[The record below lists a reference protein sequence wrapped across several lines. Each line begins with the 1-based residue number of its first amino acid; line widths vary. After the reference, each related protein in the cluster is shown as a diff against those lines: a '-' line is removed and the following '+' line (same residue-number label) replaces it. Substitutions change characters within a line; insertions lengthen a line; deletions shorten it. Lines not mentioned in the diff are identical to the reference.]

1 MLYIVDRIENRMI
14 VLENDDEQTFSVP
27 QALIPEASEGDCIE
41 ISINAEETEKRR
53 NNIRRLM
60 EDLLQ
65 D

>member
-1 MLYIVDRIENRMI
+1 MLYIVDRIEEGMI

-27 QALIPEASEGDCIE
+27 KALLPDAKEGDCVE
-41 ISINAEETEKRR
+41 ITINNEETEKRR